1 MYNYQVNHVLYCII
15 RLKENITS
23 DLVYPVQYRTYAKPG
38 NKTNTSI
45 YDFSKKPN
53 MQNLFIW
60 SQNVLSEKYNLFNLL
75 PI

>member
-1 MYNYQVNHVLYCII
+1 MYNYQVSHVLYCII

-53 MQNLFIW
+53 MESIYLVTKRFI
-60 SQNVLSEKYNLFNLL
+60 
-75 PI
+75 